1 VDTYRYGR
9 TMRRVHS
16 GSVDV
21 NAELVR
27 RGAAWVYLR
36 WNRDPLL
43 RLLEDDA
50 RRPGA
55 VCGPCW
61 GPSACRLRSGAPRL
75 VGTRSADHHGICL
88 YGAFQSQAD
97 FTSPIS
103 YTVVREQLLVA
114 RRPTVI
120 G

>member
-1 VDTYRYGR
+1 
-9 TMRRVHS
+9 MKQPCAS
-16 GSVDV
+16 
-21 NAELVR
+21 AAKL
-27 RGAAWVYLR
+27 RGGGPILITVWKPRSYAGHRHLGPLSAA
-36 WNRDPLL
+36 
-43 RLLEDDA
+43 
-50 RRPGA
+50 
-55 VCGPCW
+55 
-61 GPSACRLRSGAPRL
+61 
-75 VGTRSADHHGICL
+75 L

>member
-1 VDTYRYGR
+1 MVLTTNIRVGPLAQLAAVLPRHADGR
-9 TMRRVHS
+9 
-16 GSVDV
+16 
-21 NAELVR
+21 N
-27 RGAAWVYLR
+27 
-36 WNRDPLL
+36 
-43 RLLEDDA
+43 
-50 RRPGA
+50 
-55 VCGPCW
+55 
-61 GPSACRLRSGAPRL
+61 
-75 VGTRSADHHGICL
+75 CL